1 MHAFLFGNKGM
12 PFGEPTL
19 GLGAGMVKAMLEVIA
34 ELAEQRGH
42 VMRDARYAQYALPT
56 WWQSEWPSWGAS
68 AFDPPIGRS
77 NPNIRKTRRQ
87 ALHGVDLEILS
98 RILRRRRH

>member
-34 ELAEQRGH
+34 ELAEQRRH

-77 NPNIRKTRRQ
+77 NPIYEKLV
-87 ALHGVDLEILS
+87 AKPFMASI
-98 RILRRRRH
+98 

>member
-42 VMRDARYAQYALPT
+42 VMRDARYAQYALPMMAERVAFT
-56 WWQSEWPSWGAS
+56 GRLGLRPAHWQVE
-68 AFDPPIGRS
+68 
-77 NPNIRKTRRQ
+77 PNIRKTRRQ
-87 ALHGVDLEILS
+87 ALHGVDLEVLS